1 MNILALS
8 RIMSKTPED
17 DKMIKKKITKKLAL
31 QSNKSNR
38 LQLCT
43 YFIKGRCKNGS
54 SCQFKH
60 STIPITKKKLCWY
73 FISGKCSKSDCQYS
87 HEISK
92 FPCRYLNTVGFCR
105 NLKDCRF
112 SHELIK
118 TEQQREEFVRENKD
132 YLLLPHK
139 DGGPSEIHVNHMWW
153 VPLLKKIIKEDE
165 EIAAKRS
172 FIKRLYNESETSVPK
187 GICSS
192 IEPRFAINISSR
204 SENICLTN
212 TTSED
217 SSKEYNYNTS
227 NSFNRIFERKEFN
240 IKKLYSNLFGNS
252 NN

>member
-1 MNILALS
+1 
-8 RIMSKTPED
+8 MSKTVGD
-17 DKMIKKKITKKLAL
+17 NDKVIKRKISKKLVL
-31 QSNKSNR
+31 QSNVKPNK

-43 YFIKGRCKNGS
+43 YYIKGRCKHGS
-54 SCQFKH
+54 YCHFKH

-105 NLKDCRF
+105 NLKECRF

-118 TEQQREEFVRENKD
+118 TEQEREEFVRENKD

-139 DGGPSEIHVNHMWW
+139 DGGPSEIHTSHMWW
-153 VPLLKKIIKEDE
+153 VPLLKKIIKEE
-165 EIAAKRS
+165 EELTAKHS
-172 FIKRLYNESETSVPK
+172 FIKKLYYESETSVPK

-192 IEPRFAINISSR
+192 IESNRAKIISNSPGNIHLINNS
-204 SENICLTN
+204 SENNI
-212 TTSED
+212 
-217 SSKEYNYNTS
+217 KEYNSSKS
-227 NSFNRIFERKEFN
+227 NSFNQVFGRKEFN
-240 IKKLYSNLFGNS
+240 IKKLYSNLFGSS